1 MKLIDIMIHQ
11 VYVYKLIN
19 KITGDNNIKT
29 IKIIAV
35 LDLYTFNILKKVIK
49 LFIYLLFSIFFI
61 ITLYR
66 SKIWCEHE

>member
-11 VYVYKLIN
+11 VYVYKLRN
-19 KITGDNNIKT
+19 KITGDNNTKNDKDNSSIRS
-29 IKIIAV
+29 
-35 LDLYTFNILKKVIK
+35 LYSQYFKKVIK